1 MATPEDHIAA
11 GLLRGGRGGRGRI
24 GRVPHVVIVGGG
36 ISGLA
41 AAARL
46 RDRLGERLRLTV
58 VEQARQ
64 LGGKLR
70 TGELAGVP
78 VEYGAEAFLLRD
90 PAPRALAERVGVGD
104 ALVHP
109 TGGAAIAVG
118 GALRPIP
125 RGTLLGVP
133 GDLGALAGSGVA
145 SPVAEPPG
153 EGPLLADDGDVAV
166 GTLVRRHLGDEVADR
181 LVDPMLGGTY
191 AGRAD
196 ELSLATTMPAL
207 AATARYETTL
217 TSAVRAA
224 LAAGPRR
231 TGPIFAT
238 VQGGLSTM
246 VEAVAGASRAQL
258 RLGLPVRE
266 LTRTPTGWRLVVGA
280 TRAPEIV
287 GADGVVLAVPATPA
301 ARLLRAVS
309 PGAAAEVST
318 LEYASIALVLLALPE
333 RAESLL
339 PDLTGFLVPATEGHA
354 VKAATFFT
362 RKWPHLRHGVTLVR
376 ASLGRHR
383 DERVIQRDDAD
394 LVALVRR
401 ELDALVGVALPAPTA
416 TAVSRWGGALPQYA
430 PGHLD
435 RVRRARA
442 ALAGEPTL
450 ALAGAAYDGIGI
462 AACVRSGEQ
471 AADHLLTALD
481 RPGESTHG

>member
-1 MATPEDHIAA
+1 M
-11 GLLRGGRGGRGRI
+11 
-24 GRVPHVVIVGGG
+24 PHVVIVGGG
-36 ISGLA
+36 ISGLT

-46 RDRLGERLRLTV
+46 RHRYGPQLRLTV
-58 VEQARQ
+58 VDQARQ

-90 PAPRALAERVGVGD
+90 PAPKALAERVGIAD

-133 GDLGALAGSGVA
+133 GDLGALAASGLA
-145 SPVAEPPG
+145 APVAEPPG
-153 EGPLLADDGDVAV
+153 EGPLLAGEADIAV
-166 GTLVRRHLGDEVADR
+166 GTLVRRHLGDEITDR

-207 AATARYETTL
+207 AATVRYETTL
-217 TSAVRAA
+217 TAAVRAA
-224 LAAGPRR
+224 LAATPRR
-231 TGPIFAT
+231 EGPIFAT
-238 VQGGLSTM
+238 VQDGLSTM
-246 VEAVAGASRAQL
+246 VDAVARAADAVV

-266 LTRTPTGWRLVVGA
+266 LSRVASGWRLVVGA
-280 TRAPEIV
+280 TRAPETID
-287 GADGVVLAVPATPA
+287 ADAVVLAVPATPA
-301 ARLLRAVS
+301 ARLLRQVS
-309 PGAAAEVST
+309 PSAAAEVSA

-333 RAESLL
+333 DAESVL
-339 PDLTGFLVPATEGHA
+339 PDLTGFLVPATEGRA

-362 RKWPHLRHGVTLVR
+362 RKWPHLRRGVTLVR
-376 ASLGRHR
+376 ASLGRHHE
-383 DERVIQRDDAD
+383 ERMIQRDDAD
-394 LVALVRR
+394 LVAVVRR
-401 ELDALVGVALPAPTA
+401 ELNALIGAELPAPMA

-442 ALAGEPTL
+442 VLTVEPTL

-471 AADHLLTALD
+471 AADHLLAALD
-481 RPGESTHG
+481 ERGE